1 MRIYAY
7 IYIKPGP
14 ARRHIQRTSKIS
26 IRLNKQPRENPHGA
40 PPYRPRRIA
49 HICIWISVELPW
61 KCSLPSVNRLHPL
74 AGTRC
79 DAARGC
85 DAPLPNDPARL
96 PLLLLPLALSET
108 LNREGLCFSKEC
120 GAVRSSG
127 RFRQYLQVCSSGSA
141 LVWWRPYRDPKVP
154 TGTLYS
160 MNRLI
165 SCFSPF

>member
-1 MRIYAY
+1 MYAY

-14 ARRHIQRTSKIS
+14 ARRHIHRASKIL
-26 IRLNKQPRENPHGA
+26 IRLNKQPRENPHEA
-40 PPYRPRRIA
+40 PLYRPAGPPAI
-49 HICIWISVELPW
+49 IYGSVYIELPW
-61 KCSLPSVNRLHPL
+61 KYSLPSVNRLQPL

-96 PLLLLPLALSET
+96 PLLLLPLALSEA
-108 LNREGLCFSKEC
+108 LNRDGLCFSKEC